1 VQRDLPNLP
10 RDIPSLQR
18 LLERSDVRILCEAYG
33 RTATLGALRAE
44 VDALRSALLSGRAV
58 QADVAT
64 LVQRVVSQMRARQLP
79 SLVPVINATGVV
91 LHTNLGRA
99 PLAPAAAA
107 AAARLAG
114 CYSNLEFDLAT
125 GKRGSRTSHAAPV
138 IARLTGAESAL
149 VVNNGAA
156 AVLLALAAL
165 ARDGEVIVSR
175 GELIE
180 IGGSFR
186 LHEVVAQSGARL
198 VEVGSTNKTRIADY
212 ERALTPATRVILK
225 SHPSNYRIVGFTAA
239 PSRGELAALAQA
251 RGVAL
256 VEDLGSGSL
265 VDLTRYGLP
274 AEPTVQACLAE
285 GVDLVT
291 FSGDKL
297 LGGPQAGVLAGRA
310 SLVERAARHP
320 LARAVRADKMTLA
333 ALGATLSLY
342 ESGRAEREVPALSML
357 ALPVAVLRRR
367 ARRLGRAL
375 TKLDGLRCE
384 VADDTSVPGGG
395 SLPLATLRTAVV
407 RLEAQKFAAHL
418 LAERLLKG
426 DPPLV
431 TRVARDR
438 VVVDVRTVF
447 AEELR
452 HIPRL
457 VAAALA

>member
-1 VQRDLPNLP
+1 
-10 RDIPSLQR
+10 
-18 LLERSDVRILCEAYG
+18 
-33 RTATLGALRAE
+33 
-44 VDALRSALLSGRAV
+44 
-58 QADVAT
+58 
-64 LVQRVVSQMRARQLP
+64 M
-79 SLVPVINATGVV
+79 
-91 LHTNLGRA
+91 
-99 PLAPAAAA
+99 
-107 AAARLAG
+107 
-114 CYSNLEFDLAT
+114 
-125 GKRGSRTSHAAPV
+125 
-138 IARLTGAESAL
+138 
-149 VVNNGAA
+149 NNGAA

-198 VEVGSTNKTRIADY
+198 VEVGSTNKTRLADY

-239 PSRGELAALAQA
+239 PARAELAALAKG

-265 VDLTRYGLP
+265 IDLARYGLP
-274 AEPTVQACLAE
+274 AEPTVQECLAH

-310 SLVERAARHP
+310 RLVERSAREP
-320 LARAVRADKMTLA
+320 LARALRADKMTLA
-333 ALGATLSLY
+333 ALGATLALY
-342 ESGRAEREVPALSML
+342 ESGRAEREVPALSLL
-357 ALPVAVLRRR
+357 ALPAATLRRR
-367 ARRLGRAL
+367 ARRLVRAL
-375 TKLDGLRCE
+375 AKLDGIRCE
-384 VADDTSVPGGG
+384 IADDVSVPGGG
-395 SLPLATLRTAVV
+395 SLPLATLPTVVV
-407 RLEAQKFAAHL
+407 RLEAASFSAHVF
-418 LAERLLKG
+418 AERLLKG

-438 VVVDVRTVF
+438 VVIDLRTVF